1 MQHETMSLV
10 VQNTAFQLIT
20 PADNP
25 YAQKF
30 KRVYQERPGYEYE
43 AVLSALLKKVLLAT
57 PNPVYFDLGAFIGYF
72 SFFPAKL
79 LGKEHT
85 VYAFESNP
93 EHVELLKQGIALNG
107 LSNVEIIHAALSD
120 QVETLRIINNSVSA
134 IGNEGGLEIESETL
148 DGVCDRL
155 QLKPTVI
162 KMDIHGFEGKVL
174 KGMQRILSSSL
185 EYLFL
190 ELHPNVYLEKFTP
203 GFTRGMILDQLEAA
217 GFHNYYV
224 AGHRYSWSDGM
235 QRFFDTGRF
244 AYQQLTRENRGQL
257 LFDRH
262 NQIFI
267 LAAKSFLP
275 DLVGPSIIDP
285 STE

>member
-1 MQHETMSLV
+1 MQHPTINLV
-10 VQNTAFQLIT
+10 VQDIPFQLVI
-20 PADNP
+20 PEDNA

-43 AVLSALLKKVLLAT
+43 AVLSALLKKVLLAQAQ
-57 PNPVYFDLGAFIGYF
+57 PVYFDLGAFIGYF

-79 LGKEHT
+79 LDEKHT

-93 EHVELLKQGIALNG
+93 EHIELLQQGLKLNG
-107 LSNVEIIHAALSD
+107 LNNLEIIHAALSD
-120 QVETLRIINNSVSA
+120 QVETLRVLNNSVSA
-134 IGNEGGLEIESETL
+134 LGNEGGLEIQAQTL
-148 DGVCDRL
+148 DSICERKEL
-155 QLKPTVI
+155 RPTVI

-174 KGMQRILSSSL
+174 KGMQRILVDSL

-203 GFTRGMILDQLEAA
+203 GITRGMILDQLEAA

-235 QRFFDTGRF
+235 TRFFDTGHF
-244 AYQQLTRENRGQL
+244 AYHELTRENRGQL

-267 LAAKSFLP
+267 LAAKSPLP
-275 DLVGPSIIDP
+275 DLVGPSTIDP
-285 STE
+285 SSE

>member
-1 MQHETMSLV
+1 MQHESMNLV
-10 VQNTAFQLIT
+10 VQDIPIQLIT

-43 AVLSALLKKVLLAT
+43 AVLSALLKKVLLAQ
-57 PNPVYFDLGAFIGYF
+57 PDPIYFDLGAFIGYF

-79 LGKEHT
+79 LGPAHT

-93 EHVELLKQGIALNG
+93 EHVELLKQGRECNQLVN
-107 LSNVEIIHAALSD
+107 LEIIHAALSD

-134 IGNEGGLEIESETL
+134 VGNQGGLEIESETL
-148 DGVCDRL
+148 DALCARL
-155 QLKPTVI
+155 QLRPTVI

-174 KGMQRILSSSL
+174 KGMQSILADSL

-217 GFHNYYV
+217 GFSNYYV

-235 QRFFDTGRF
+235 KRFFDTGRF

-267 LAAKSFLP
+267 LAAKQPLS
-275 DLVGPSIIDP
+275 DLVGPSTIDP